1 MNIEIFYDKI
11 IDNYHALSGIHNI
24 AAVLKSNAYGYNL
37 KKVAEVLLTNTNCCI
52 FFVNTLEEG
61 MQLHNCNKN
70 QKAIQIFIL
79 HPLITND
86 IYETYWKYN
95 FIPLIQSYEQLEE
108 HRKFFQKCEKVGLFI
123 ETGLYRIGF
132 DYDTLKQ
139 LLEKDF
145 YYFKDIN
152 IVHVMS
158 HLKERQKFS
167 DLAYLQ
173 KTKFDNIIHYF
184 PNASKSFI
192 SSYGLT
198 LPKEFYY
205 DFARVGGALF
215 GHWHLTNIYLQG
227 VFNVITKV
235 IYISQLKNNYSGYG
249 YNSYVNTLS
258 NLAVISVGYSI
269 GVNFSLIQSP
279 HVYVPRLKKKYP
291 ICSYS
296 MEYSIVNFGDDT
308 PILGE
313 EIHFISSMNPLQDFS
328 LNSGKT
334 LNEVIMLSVSRHS

>member
-1 MNIEIFYDKI
+1 MNIEIFYNKI
-11 IDNYHALSGIHNI
+11 IDNYNALAEMHNI

-37 KKVAEVLLTNTNCCI
+37 KKVAEVILSNTDCCI

-61 MQLHNCNKN
+61 IQLHSCNKIEKN
-70 QKAIQIFIL
+70 IQIFIL
-79 HPLITND
+79 YPLITHD

-95 FIPLIQSYEQLEE
+95 FIPLIQSYQQLEE
-108 HRKFFQKCEKVGLFI
+108 HREFFQKCEKVGLFI

-132 DYDTLKQ
+132 DYDTIKE
-139 LLEKDF
+139 LLERDPNF
-145 YYFKDIN
+145 FKDIN
-152 IVHVMS
+152 IIHVMS
-158 HLKERQKFS
+158 HLKERHKFS
-167 DLAYLQ
+167 DLSYLQ
-173 KTKFDNIIHYF
+173 KAKFDNIIKYF
-184 PNASKSFI
+184 PDATKSLI

-215 GHWHLTNIYLQG
+215 GHWHINNIPLQG

-235 IYISQLKNNYSGYG
+235 IYTSNLHNNYSGYG
-249 YNSYVNTLS
+249 YGAYVDTPS
-258 NLAVISVGYSI
+258 NLAIISVGYSI

-279 HVYVPRLKKKYP
+279 QVYVPRLKKKYP

-296 MEYSIVNFGDDT
+296 MEYSIINFGEDI

-313 EIHFISSMNPLQDFS
+313 IIHFISSMNPLQDFA